1 MKDLDI
7 SLNDLK
13 QLTKWVKESGDIRE
27 LSLSCNGLDFFIS
40 RNENTNRDV
49 TSQAPVAP
57 MPAPVASSSSSQE
70 KIEVKDS
77 VSVPIESPAAPACEV
92 TVGENE
98 VLIKAPMVGT
108 FYKSPKP
115 GAPAFVEVGQ
125 QVSPKSIVCI
135 IEVMKL
141 MNNLEAKVDG
151 RIKEIYVE
159 DQQPVEFGQP
169 IMLIEKV

>member
-1 MKDLDI
+1 MKNLDV

-13 QLTKWVKESGDIRE
+13 QLTQWVKESSDIRE
-27 LSLSCNGLDFFIS
+27 LSLSYDGIELFIS
-40 RNENTNRDV
+40 RNENTRRNAVSEATAAPSAV
-49 TSQAPVAP
+49 TSNGGIQNQTEIKEPVSAPV
-57 MPAPVASSSSSQE
+57 
-70 KIEVKDS
+70 
-77 VSVPIESPAAPACEV
+77 ESPAASPAEV
-92 TVGENE
+92 TAGENE

-125 QVSPKSIVCI
+125 QVKPKSIVCI

>member
-1 MKDLDI
+1 MKNLDV
-7 SLNDLK
+7 SLDDLK
-13 QLTKWVKESGDIRE
+13 QLTKWVKESSDIRE
-27 LSLSCNGLDFFIS
+27 LSLSYDGVQLFIS
-40 RNENTNRDV
+40 RNESTHRHVTPEAMVAPVPV
-49 TSQAPVAP
+49 TSNTGMQK
-57 MPAPVASSSSSQE
+57 SNE
-70 KIEVKDS
+70 IKET
-77 VSVPIESPAAPACEV
+77 ESAAAVNPAASKSDV
-92 TVGENE
+92 SVGENE

-125 QVSPKSIVCI
+125 QVKPKSIVCI

-151 RIKEIYVE
+151 RIKEVYVE

-169 IMLIEKV
+169 IMLIEKA